1 MIQESANYLLNRVK
15 INPKIGLIC
24 GSGLGTIADYL
35 SEKKIFPYKEIPYFP
50 ESTVPGH
57 SGELIFG
64 YLQGVAVMCILIGM
78 TTDLP
83 FILNKTY
90 DQELIKVGDEIAK
103 EMGIDDRVH
112 TGILT
117 CIGGPNFE
125 TPAELRMMRI
135 FGIDAV
141 GMSIVHEAIAAR
153 HCGMTVFAFSF
164 ISNICIC
171 DYETNDEADHQEV
184 LDAGKKRDSELQ
196 EFIGKIA
203 NFINKQ

>member
-1 MIQESANYLLNRVK
+1 MVFRFG
-15 INPKIGLIC
+15 PR
-24 GSGLGTIADYL
+24 
-35 SEKKIFPYKEIPYFP
+35 FIP
-50 ESTVPGH
+50 
-57 SGELIFG
+57 
-64 YLQGVAVMCILIGM
+64 
-78 TTDLP
+78 
-83 FILNKTY
+83 LNKTY
-90 DQELIKVGDEIAK
+90 DQELIKVGDKIAK
-103 EMGIDDRVH
+103 EMGIADKVH

-125 TPAELRMMRI
+125 TPAELRMMRM

-171 DYETNDEADHQEV
+171 DYETNDEANHQEV

-203 NFINKQ
+203 NFIDKQ